1 MKRTAKPSAEWYA
14 RLVGGLVAAYIGW
27 SVSRANVSVPPTDDE
42 RSYIAFL
49 TLMSIG
55 LGLVLAPY
63 IFVHPLRALLDRAR
77 HMPSLDLAATG
88 IGIFLGLGAAA
99 LLTVPLAYLPPLLS
113 QFLPFGTAIV
123 CAYIGAAV
131 MHWRKNDLLALL
143 QRPTDQPEPAQIQHY
158 LVDTSVIVDGRIT
171 ALAKTGVLDGTLVVP
186 QFVLREV
193 QQLADSPD
201 ELTRAKGKRGL
212 QVLHTL
218 QHDQGLPV
226 MVADR
231 ELLHVH
237 AVDDALVAL
246 AKAEG
251 WCLLT
256 NDNNLQQIAALQY
269 IRTINLHQLADAL
282 RQPFANGDTLRVTIR
297 QEGRER
303 DQGVGFLHDG
313 TMVVVEDARRLIGT
327 EVAATITR
335 VYQTN
340 TGRIIFAQRM

>member
-1 MKRTAKPSAEWYA
+1 MKRTAKLSAEWYA

-27 SVSRANVSVPPTDDE
+27 SLSRANVSVVPTDEE
-42 RSYIAFL
+42 RAYVAFL

-77 HMPSLDLAATG
+77 DMPSLDLAATG

-113 QFLPFGTAIV
+113 QFLPLGAAIV
-123 CAYIGAAV
+123 CAYVGAAV
-131 MHWRKNDLLALL
+131 MNWRKNDLLALV
-143 QRPTDQPEPAQIQHY
+143 QRPTARPEPAQPQHY
-158 LVDTSVIVDGRIT
+158 LVDTSVIVDGRIA
-171 ALAKTGVLDGTLVVP
+171 ALVKTGVLNGTLVVP

-201 ELTRAKGKRGL
+201 DLTRAKGKRGL

-218 QHDQGLPV
+218 QHEQILPI
-226 MVADR
+226 MLPDR
-231 ELLHVH
+231 ELLHVR

-256 NDNNLQQIAALQY
+256 NDNNLQQVAALQQV
-269 IRTINLHQLADAL
+269 RTINLHQLADAL

-313 TMVVVEDARRLIGT
+313 TMVVVEDARYLTGKEIGVT
-327 EVAATITR
+327 VTR

-340 TGRIIFAQRM
+340 TGRIIFGQRV

>member
-27 SVSRANVSVPPTDDE
+27 SLSRANVNVPPNDE
-42 RSYIAFL
+42 ERAYVAFL

-63 IFVHPLRALLDRAR
+63 IFVHPLRTLLDRAR

-88 IGIFLGLGAAA
+88 VGIFLGLGAAA

-113 QFLPFGTAIV
+113 QFLPFGAAVV

-131 MHWRKNDLLALL
+131 TNWRKNDLLALV
-143 QRPTDQPEPAQIQHY
+143 QRSTDWPAPAQSQRY
-158 LVDTSVIVDGRIT
+158 LVDTSVIVDGRIV

-201 ELTRAKGKRGL
+201 DLTRAKGKRGL
-212 QVLHTL
+212 EVLHTL
-218 QHDQGLPV
+218 QHEQILPL
-226 MVADR
+226 MVPDR
-231 ELLHVH
+231 ELPHVR

-256 NDNNLQQIAALQY
+256 NDNNLQQIAALQH

-282 RQPFANGDTLRVTIR
+282 RQPFAHGDTLHITIR

-303 DQGVGFLHDG
+303 DQGIGFLHDG
-313 TMVVVEDARRLIGT
+313 TMVVVEDAHRLIGT

-335 VYQTN
+335 VYQTG
-340 TGRIIFAQRM
+340 TGRIIFAQRA